1 MPATRVSGIRLAKR
15 LDEVGFSDIVQIR
28 NKVMAMR
35 AEGVR
40 VHSLHGGEPYFET
53 PDDIKFAAV
62 RALVDNQTHYAP
74 SSGLLPLRKALVEKL
89 ARKNGIDVTTDEVMA
104 TVGRARR
111 DSYAAFQ
118 SVLDPGDDALV
129 FSPYWTPIGDL
140 VRVTQARPL
149 LVPTITARRNG
160 IRRTLEQFSTPK
172 TRAIYYNTPQNPS
185 GLVFTRAE
193 AEEVAAFARERD
205 LIVIADEAY
214 EDLVYEGEHVSIASL
229 PGMAERT
236 ITAFTFSKTYA
247 MTGWRAGY
255 AVAKEPFMTAIRK
268 ILLYSTN
275 GLATPVQYAMM
286 QALAT
291 PRVADCPPRRDEYRK
306 RAAISCWPGS
316 AKSASHANLP
326 PARFMRFPDVEK
338 IHRNSRTAAQILLD
352 KAHIATVPGGRVRS
366 AGRRPFALRLCDHHQ
381 GDRGM
386 RRRLKK
392 VFCYLVWDHEQECT
406 AMTNLSGHGEPGNSF
421 SIPAIPPRIP
431 TP

>member
-1 MPATRVSGIRLAKR
+1 MAATKVSGIRLARR

-35 AEGVR
+35 AEGIQ
-40 VHSLHGGEPYFET
+40 VHALHGGEPYFET

-89 ARKNGIDVTTDEVMA
+89 ARKNNIHVTTDEVIV
-104 TVGRARR
+104 TVGG
-111 DSYAAFQ
+111 SQGLYAAFQ

-140 VRVTQARPL
+140 VTGTQARPL
-149 LVPTITARRNG
+149 LVPTISARRNG
-160 IRRTLEQFSTPK
+160 IRNTLQQFSTPK

-193 AEEVAAFARERD
+193 AEELAAFAIERD

-214 EDLVYEGEHVSIASL
+214 EDLVYEGDHVSIASL

-255 AVAKEPFMTAIRK
+255 TVAREPFMTAVRK
-268 ILLYSTN
+268 IVLYSTN
-275 GLATPVQYAMM
+275 GVATPVQYAML
-286 QALAT
+286 QAITT
-291 PRVADCPPRRDEYRK
+291 PEPVIAARREEYRK
-306 RAAISCWPGS
+306 RRDLLVAGLNEVGLECP
-316 AKSASHANLP
+316 P
-326 PARFMRFPDVEK
+326 PAGAFYAFPNVEK
-338 IHRNSRTAAQILLD
+338 IHKSSRTAAQILLD
-352 KAHIATVPGGRVRS
+352 KAHIATVPGVVFGAQGEGHLRFGYAITLREIEDCVE
-366 AGRRPFALRLCDHHQ
+366 ALR
-381 GDRGM
+381 R
-386 RRRLKK
+386 
-392 VFCYLVWDHEQECT
+392 
-406 AMTNLSGHGEPGNSF
+406 F
-421 SIPAIPPRIP
+421 SA
-431 TP
+431 